1 MVRRWA
7 LRSPKRA
14 DATTWVGSVVE
25 RCYYPYSYEIC
36 CAFLR
41 GLLVTRV
48 YIQIV
53 VCFTL
58 HPPPAHRTAFTPRRI
73 DTTIPTYLLPKPPP
87 SYPNLHTTP
96 HHTQRHHDGTIN
108 QHTPSPR
115 LPRRNLPRHTLV
127 LQQAVRPRHATHLH
141 PRRRTTPEPPANRRH
156 RTDVPATKPAR
167 HRMGPAAERRER
179 GSDDGACVEWAGTR
193 HRTSQTPT

>member
-1 MVRRWA
+1 MGVEIAETGRRH
-7 LRSPKRA
+7 
-14 DATTWVGSVVE
+14 DVGAVVE
-25 RCYYPYSYEIC
+25 RCTTILIPIDL
-36 CAFLR
+36 LR
-41 GLLVTRV
+41 LSSRFATTRV

-58 HPPPAHRTAFTPRRI
+58 RPPPAHRTACTPRRI

-87 SYPNLHTTP
+87 SYPNHHPHTQTSTP

-115 LPRRNLPRHTLV
+115 LSRRHLPRHTLV
-127 LQQAVRPRHATHLH
+127 LQQAVRPGHATHLH
-141 PRRRTTPEPPANRRH
+141 PRRHTTPESPANRRH
-156 RTDVPATKPAR
+156 RADVPATKPAR

-179 GSDDGACVEWAGTR
+179 GRDDGAYVEWAGTR
-193 HRTSQTPT
+193 HRE